1 MLKYNKLLDIIR
13 FYHKEYDLIY
23 LNHPSSDEEQNF
35 EIDRLNLKYFKII
48 KNVSCENYI
57 YFNPCNIITF
67 TIYSASTLILNQ
79 IGTKSLHCINY
90 LTKMKL
96 I

>member
-1 MLKYNKLLDIIR
+1 MYYWDKLVNIEPFYKKYNKLLDIIR

-23 LNHPSSDEEQNF
+23 LNHPSDEEQNF

-48 KNVSCENYI
+48 KMLVVRIAI

-67 TIYSASTLILNQ
+67 TIYSAQ
-79 IGTKSLHCINY
+79 H
-90 LTKMKL
+90 
-96 I
+96 